1 MNTTLRQDLE
11 AIASEMTGDRTPAGI
26 ATIALDKLAD
36 TQDELAALKAE
47 NERLR
52 AALDSV
58 YRKANSMADY
68 YPEPGTE
75 RNAYV
80 SDAPEVFN
88 DIRDTALKALQ
99 PK

>member
-26 ATIALDKLAD
+26 AAIALDKLGKV
-36 TQDELAALKAE
+36 EAE

-88 DIRDTALKALQ
+88 DIQDTALKALQ